1 MNPLPLPLVLVHGFP
16 LDRRMWPMREELA
29 QGRTVLAPSLPG
41 FGGTAAAARPGSM
54 GLYAEFILAQADRDE
69 IGQAVFC
76 GLSMG
81 GYVLFELLRRAPQR
95 VAGLVL
101 CDTRAEADP
110 PEARSA
116 REAAMA
122 LVDAGRRAELL
133 GGFLPRLAA
142 PAALADPG
150 FRGLL
155 ESMGEAASDE
165 GLIAA
170 LEALRDRPDSR
181 PLLPSIQVPVLVV
194 VGEEDGVTPP
204 TLAES
209 MHRAIPGSRLEII
222 PGAGHL
228 VPMERPAAFTG
239 ALISFLRDAGL

>member
-1 MNPLPLPLVLVHGFP
+1 
-16 LDRRMWPMREELA
+16 
-29 QGRTVLAPSLPG
+29 
-41 FGGTAAAARPGSM
+41 M
-54 GLYAEFILAQADRDE
+54 GAYADFILAEMGRGG
-69 IGQAVFC
+69 IGQAVLC

-101 CDTRAEADP
+101 CDTRAEADS
-110 PEARSA
+110 PEAMSA

-122 LVDAGRRAELL
+122 LVGTGRRAEFL
-133 GGFLPRLAA
+133 GGFSPRLVA
-142 PAALADPG
+142 PAALAG
-150 FRGLL
+150 AAFRGLL
-155 ESMGEAASDE
+155 ESMGEAVSDE
-165 GLIAA
+165 GLLAA

-181 PLLPSIQVPVLVV
+181 PLLPNIQVPVLVL

-204 TLAES
+204 ALAES
-209 MHRAIPGSRLEII
+209 MHRAIPGSRLEVI

-239 ALISFLRDAGL
+239 ALRRFLLEAGL

>member
-1 MNPLPLPLVLVHGFP
+1 
-16 LDRRMWPMREELA
+16 MRGELA

-41 FGGTAAAARPGSM
+41 FGGTVAPARPGSM
-54 GLYAEFILAQADRDE
+54 GAYADFVLAETARVG

-101 CDTRAEADP
+101 CDTRAEADSP
-110 PEARSA
+110 QAMSA

-122 LVDAGRRAELL
+122 LVDAGRRAEFL
-133 GGFLPRLAA
+133 GGFSPRLVA
-142 PAALADPG
+142 PAAQASAA

-155 ESMGEAASDE
+155 ESMGEAVSDE
-165 GLIAA
+165 GLLAA

-181 PLLPSIQVPVLVV
+181 PLLPNIQVPVLVL

-204 TLAES
+204 ALAES
-209 MHRAIPGSRLEII
+209 MHRAIPGSRLEVI

-239 ALISFLRDAGL
+239 ALKRFLLEAGL